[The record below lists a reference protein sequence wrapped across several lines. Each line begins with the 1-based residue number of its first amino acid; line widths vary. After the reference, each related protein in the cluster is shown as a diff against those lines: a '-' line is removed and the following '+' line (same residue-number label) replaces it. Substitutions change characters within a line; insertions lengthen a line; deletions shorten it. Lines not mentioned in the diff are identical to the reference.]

1 MRILITG
8 AAGLLGSA
16 ITRGIIESGSDDV
29 ILAVDDLSGGELENL
44 PQISRTKDYLHF
56 YQGDLLNEK
65 FTEEIFASERPEIVY
80 HCAAVAREGASEFQP
95 LKIVKTNALMSAILL
110 ELSVKYKVRRFLF
123 CSSMS
128 VYGSQKTPFD
138 ETLRP
143 RPVDPYGA
151 SKAMTELLIQQLG
164 ETHGFEWVL
173 LRPHNVVGIGQ
184 ALFDPYRNV
193 AGIFI
198 NRILRGESPLYIYGE
213 NHKRAFSAI
222 EDCTP
227 CLITAITSKEANH
240 QIINLGGCEPITV
253 TELANAILE
262 DFHDWFEEGRVQKP
276 KLEVV
281 GPRPHETKEAF
292 STVEKSE
299 KILGY
304 RENVGWKRSIKRM
317 VAWAKTRGPRE
328 WRWDILPLLTEQAP
342 PTWRELNRTFYP

>member
-1 MRILITG
+1 MRIMLTG
-8 AAGLLGSA
+8 CAGLVASWIAKGILESNEGHTILG
-16 ITRGIIESGSDDV
+16 IDDF
-29 ILAVDDLSGGELENL
+29 SGGEPENL
-44 PQISRTKDYLHF
+44 PQGGNSKDYFRF

-65 FTEEIFASERPEIVY
+65 FTEEIFASERPDVVY

-110 ELSVKYKVRRFLF
+110 ELSVKYKVKKFLF
-123 CSSMS
+123 TSSMS
-128 VYGSQKTPFD
+128 VYGNQKPPFD
-138 ETLRP
+138 ETMRK

-151 SKAMTELLIQQLG
+151 SKAMTEDLIQQLG
-164 ETHGFEWVL
+164 ETYGFEWVL
-173 LRPHNVVGIGQ
+173 LRPHNVIGTGQ

-222 EDCTP
+222 EDCAP
-227 CLITAITSKEANH
+227 CLIAAITSKEANH
-240 QIINLGGCEPITV
+240 QIINLGGREPITV

-262 DFHDWFEEGRVQKP
+262 DFNDWFEEGRVQKP
-276 KLEVV
+276 KLEVI

-304 RENVGWKRSIKRM
+304 KEAVGWRRSIKRM
-317 VAWAKTRGPRE
+317 VAWGKIKNAQQ
-328 WRWDILPLLTEQAP
+328 WRWDKLPLLADSAP
-342 PTWRELNRTFYP
+342 VPWRQNNIR